1 MKLLD
6 RYIIRKFL
14 LSFLYTALL
23 FTLISVVIDFADKSE
38 NLIKEEVP
46 WTRILSEY
54 YLNFIPYINGLLWP
68 LFVLI
73 AVIFF
78 TSRLARDSEFIA
90 MLNAGVSFRRLMLPY
105 FITSVFIAILFF
117 WGSHYIIPQANKI
130 KFDFENTHIFK
141 SNDKGKTRDVHMMVG
156 PDTKVFVRYY
166 RKSDTTAR
174 DVRIEKFK
182 DGQISEVTEVERMDW
197 KRPPNVW
204 EISNYSIHRFGEE
217 GEQLIIVQDS
227 SEELALELYPK
238 DFVRFVNDKEQMTST
253 QLRAYLSEQRAK
265 GRSNLRAYEVEL
277 HRRTAESGT
286 IIILTLIG
294 MIVASRKVRG
304 GLGLHLA
311 LGISLGAI
319 FVFLSRFSVTFAT
332 NQSLNPILG
341 VWLPNIIFMGVAIYL
356 FTKAQR

>member
-6 RYIIRKFL
+6 RYIIGKFL

-38 NLIKEEVP
+38 KFIKEDVA
-46 WTRILSEY
+46 WTRILTEY

-90 MLNAGVSFRRLMLPY
+90 MLNAGVSFRRLMVPY
-105 FITSVFIAILFF
+105 LWTSLFIAIAFYF
-117 WGSHYIIPQANKI
+117 GSHDIIPRANKI
-130 KFDFENTHIFK
+130 KFEFENTHIFK
-141 SNDKGKTRDVHMMVG
+141 SNDKGKTRDVHIMIG

-174 DVRIEKFK
+174 DVRIERFSQ
-182 DGQISEVTEVERMDW
+182 GQIAEVTEVERLEW
-197 KRPPNVW
+197 KKPPNIW
-204 EISNYSIHRFGEE
+204 EMSNYSIHRFE
-217 GEQLIIVQDS
+217 GEDEELIINQDS
-227 SEELALELYPK
+227 SQEIALEMYPK
-238 DFVRFVNDKEQMTST
+238 DFVRFVNDKEQMTSN
-253 QLRAYLSEQRAK
+253 QLRTYLKEQRAK
-265 GRSNLRAYEVEL
+265 GRSNLRSYEVEL

-332 NQSLNPILG
+332 NQNLHPVLG
-341 VWLPNIIFMGVAIYL
+341 VWIPNLIFFVVGIYL